1 MNTLQIQDSF
11 QPYYAG
17 RKDPAYTRKPAK
29 PVKAR
34 AAGKN
39 DRQEPRRHAESIPQ
53 QVEDKS

>member
-11 QPYYAG
+11 QPYYVG

-29 PVKAR
+29 PSKAR
-34 AAGKN
+34 AAGKK
-39 DRQEPRRHAESIPQ
+39 DRQEPLHAESIPQ